1 MFPFKN
7 DISGLKFDD
16 QLPLISENELK
27 SIEEEIYNQ
36 LKRTELP
43 INDDFKREAEEPSSE
58 IEDPNLR
65 KINTLIDTLINN
77 DDSEDNNQKS
87 PQNPQQPQEK
97 SIPNI
102 TELKSSLSEIKQK
115 LNATKSSFIDSKTEF
130 EQLLKNLFEY
140 NKSES
145 ERKERFYSRLFESLE
160 KNDIGSVGNDIGSD
174 SGIVIDNLDRY
185 LNLISR

>member
-1 MFPFKN
+1 M
-7 DISGLKFDD
+7 
-16 QLPLISENELK
+16 K

-43 INDDFKREAEEPSSE
+43 INDDFKREAEEPPE

-87 PQNPQQPQEK
+87 PQKPQQLQEK

-102 TELKSSLSEIKQK
+102 SELKSSLSEIKQK

-145 ERKERFYSRLFESLE
+145 ERKERFYSRLFESIE
-160 KNDIGSVGNDIGSD
+160 KNDVGSVGNDIGSD

-185 LNLISR
+185 LTNHIRKYTLMT

>member
-1 MFPFKN
+1 M
-7 DISGLKFDD
+7 
-16 QLPLISENELK
+16 K

-43 INDDFKREAEEPSSE
+43 INDDFKRTEEPSE

-77 DDSEDNNQKS
+77 DDDDDDSEDNNRKS
-87 PQNPQQPQEK
+87 PQKHQEKPQEK

-115 LNATKSSFIDSKTEF
+115 LNATKSNFIDSKTEF
-130 EQLLKNLFEY
+130 EQLLKNLNEY

-160 KNDIGSVGNDIGSD
+160 KNDVGSVGNDIGSD